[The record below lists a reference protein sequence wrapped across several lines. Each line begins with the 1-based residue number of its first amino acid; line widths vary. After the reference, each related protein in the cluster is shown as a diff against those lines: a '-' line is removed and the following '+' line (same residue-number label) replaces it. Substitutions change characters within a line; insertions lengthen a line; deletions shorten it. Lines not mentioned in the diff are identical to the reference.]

1 MCESVLVKL
10 LKAYKEEGYEISVG
24 LNPFRESR
32 HGAFAILAK
41 LDSFESLPKIS
52 DDYFASIYP
61 VGPSSSSQT
70 ASAQE
75 VQDERNQ
82 TFVWRRAGISL
93 KKFALVRTVYRK
105 IKPFQEKDHLP
116 SSASE
121 PSRPSYLS
129 TGGGISLQEI
139 YFFETLLKAFRP
151 KTDFLIGIGSGW
163 STIAFGLINPSA
175 ALYGIDNLSEGT
187 QAREGLELTQRIAQ
201 KLSLDLTFHVGSS
214 PDDVP
219 EFLDSVGE
227 RIDFVFIDGLHT
239 NEQVFLDFKCILPYV
254 SDSVIIA
261 FHDVLNWNMLEGW
274 KKIIDV
280 ASKDNFKHAIL
291 RRTTSGIGIL
301 YRDINKTVEDCI
313 EAFYQNPSL
322 LCPT

>member
-1 MCESVLVKL
+1 MHESVLVKL
-10 LKAYKEEGYEISVG
+10 LNAYKEEGYEVSEG
-24 LNPFRESR
+24 LNPLSPGWLKESPN
-32 HGAFAILAK
+32 GPFAWLVKSSIIR
-41 LDSFESLPKIS
+41 SLSVSPDTDYSVYEMYLKKDGKVEKIS
-52 DDYFASIYP
+52 S
-61 VGPSSSSQT
+61 
-70 ASAQE
+70 E
-75 VQDERNQ
+75 
-82 TFVWRRAGISL
+82 
-93 KKFALVRTVYRK
+93 KKLIIIIKKIIDK
-105 IKPFQEKDHLP
+105 IKLKYRNVSIQPIKAP
-116 SSASE
+116 
-121 PSRPSYLS
+121 YLH

-139 YFFETLLKAFRP
+139 YFFENLLKAFRP

-187 QAREGLELTQRIAQ
+187 QAREGLGMTQRIAQ
-201 KLSLDLTFHVGSS
+201 KLSINLTICVGSS

-227 RIDFVFIDGLHT
+227 RFDFVFIDGLHT

-280 ASKDNFKHAIL
+280 ASKDNFKFKHAIL

-301 YRDINKTVEDCI
+301 FRNINSDTEEIIK
-313 EAFYQNPSL
+313 AFYQHPSFP
-322 LCPT
+322 CPT